1 MTMISGN
8 RIYLREVQPSD
19 AGGRYLVWMNDPE
32 VTRFLETRFAAQ
44 TEDGIRQYIESV
56 LRDPAYLFL
65 AIVLRD
71 GDRHIGNIK
80 MGPIS
85 RIHGSADVGL
95 LIGEKDCWGRGYAAE
110 AIALLTAH
118 AFSVVGIRKLTAGC
132 YSANVGSL
140 KAFQKA
146 GWHVEGTRRAQYVC
160 DGELQ
165 DGLLMAMFNPALP
178 QPAARE
184 TVA

>member
-1 MTMISGN
+1 
-8 RIYLREVQPSD
+8 
-19 AGGRYLVWMNDPE
+19 MNDPE

-95 LIGEKDCWGRGYAAE
+95 LIGEKDCWGRVMGRKDRDADR
-110 AIALLTAH
+110 H
-118 AFSVVGIRKLTAGC
+118 AFSSVA
-132 YSANVGSL
+132 SAS
-140 KAFQKA
+140 
-146 GWHVEGTRRAQYVC
+146 
-160 DGELQ
+160 
-165 DGLLMAMFNPALP
+165 
-178 QPAARE
+178 
-184 TVA
+184 

>member
-1 MTMISGN
+1 MTAIAGA
-8 RIYLREVQPSD
+8 RLYLRELQPSD
-19 AGGRYLVWMNDPE
+19 AAGRYLAWMNDPE
-32 VTRFLETRFAAQ
+32 VTRFLETRFSTHSEA
-44 TEDGIRQYIESV
+44 GIRQYIESV
-56 LRDPAYLFL
+56 RQDPAYLFL

-85 RIHGSADVGL
+85 RVHGYADVGL

-118 AFSVVGIRKLTAGC
+118 AFETGIRKLTAGC
-132 YSANVGSL
+132 YADNVGSL

-146 GWHVEGTRRAQYVC
+146 GWHVEGVRRAQYIC

-165 DGLLMAMFNPALP
+165 DGILMAAFNPAFAH
-178 QPAARE
+178 PAARE
-184 TVA
+184 SVA